1 MLINIQKPNVDTG
14 VLPSLSHLLKE
25 INIINGKYKKKKER
39 EKEKGIEQLYA
50 ISVFYVVTFY

>member
-25 INIINGKYKKKKER
+25 INIINGKYKKKRER
-39 EKEKGIEQLYA
+39 ERKGN
-50 ISVFYVVTFY
+50 

>member
-25 INIINGKYKKKKER
+25 INIINGKYKKKRER
-39 EKEKGIEQLYA
+39 EKKGN
-50 ISVFYVVTFY
+50 